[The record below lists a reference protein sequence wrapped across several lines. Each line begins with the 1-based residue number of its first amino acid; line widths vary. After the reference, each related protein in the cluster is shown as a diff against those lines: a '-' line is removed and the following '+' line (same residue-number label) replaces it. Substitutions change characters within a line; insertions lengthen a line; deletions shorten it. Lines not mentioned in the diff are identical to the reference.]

1 MIDIHFNEFET
12 NREIDK
18 LIKNVVDRV
27 IDGVY
32 EKADD
37 GAIDS
42 GAVWEAVER
51 ESEETIGNNIAHAL
65 HVVAAYGLWDALN
78 GGVDYEDSP
87 IHQFED
93 DVYTNVVL
101 RLDDIVIN
109 F

>member
-18 LIKNVVDRV
+18 LIKNVADRV
-27 IDGVY
+27 IDCVY

-37 GAIDS
+37 GAINSHD
-42 GAVWEAVER
+42 VWEMVER

-65 HVVAAYGLWDALN
+65 HVVAAYGLWGALN
-78 GGVDYEDSP
+78 GDVDYEDSP

-93 DVYTNVVL
+93 DVYRNVEL